1 MLKCWKKIARSDK
14 NWYNMDKDR
23 EVLEEE
29 WLSRWYEPEI
39 LDGGLKN
46 KSVILTK
53 ESRKKKNMQKHAK
66 TVKW

>member
-1 MLKCWKKIARSDK
+1 
-14 NWYNMDKDR
+14 MDKDR

>member
-1 MLKCWKKIARSDK
+1 
-14 NWYNMDKDR
+14 MDKDR

-29 WLSRWYEPEI
+29 WLSRWYEPKI
-39 LDGGLKN
+39 LDGGVKN

-53 ESRKKKNMQKHAK
+53 ESREKKNMHKHAK